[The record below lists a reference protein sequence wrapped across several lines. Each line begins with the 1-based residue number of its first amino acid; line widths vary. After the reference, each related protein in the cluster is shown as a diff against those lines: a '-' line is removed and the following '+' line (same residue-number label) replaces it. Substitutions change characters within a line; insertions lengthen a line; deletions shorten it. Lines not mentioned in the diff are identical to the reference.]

1 MLMKGDMEMDQAW
14 TVARAGQAVRAGE
27 ISAVEL
33 AQTCLERI
41 AAEEDRL
48 HAFVTVAAERVLE
61 DAARADA
68 ELRAGRD
75 RGPLHGIPFALKDL
89 IETRGIRTTA
99 SSDVLADFVPEE
111 DADIVQDLTAAGMAL
126 LGKTNTQEF
135 AWGVFTP
142 PTRNPWDTARIAG
155 GSSGGSAAAV
165 AAGETVAAIGTDT
178 GGSIRIPAACC
189 GVTGLKPTYGRVSL
203 RGIIPLSDS
212 LDHAGPIARTV
223 EDCALIMDAIA
234 EPAYRGSHAAHL
246 ADALAGVR
254 VRLLAGPWAD
264 APDPRILAAIHAAAQ
279 IIAPDAT
286 AFDAFA
292 PMDIRQA
299 FSDYRSIQSPEAVA
313 HHTARGWYPDRADRY
328 TPTTRDYIER
338 GAQIPAV
345 RYVQAKAAQR
355 QMQAAW
361 RAACDAAEADIFLA
375 PTLPILPPTIA
386 ATRDPA
392 QSQGLREA
400 LLGLTFPFD
409 MLGVPVL
416 ALPCGMVDGLPVSM
430 QIIGRWDADALV
442 LRVGHAFQQ
451 QTDWHLRQPAAQ
463 GGSPA

>member
-1 MLMKGDMEMDQAW
+1 MDQAW
-14 TVARAGQAVRAGE
+14 TVAQAGQALRAGE
-27 ISAVEL
+27 IGAVEL
-33 AQTCLERI
+33 AQRCLDRI
-41 AAEEDRL
+41 AAEEDHL
-48 HAFVTVAAERVLE
+48 HAFVTITAERALE
-61 DAARADA
+61 DATRADA
-68 ELRAGRD
+68 ELHAGQD

-89 IETRGIRTTA
+89 IQTRGIRTTA
-99 SSDVLADFVPEE
+99 SSDVLADFVPDD
-111 DADIVQDLTAAGMAL
+111 DADVARDLVAAGMTL
-126 LGKTNTQEF
+126 LGKTNTHEF
-135 AWGVFTP
+135 AWGVFSP

-189 GVTGLKPTYGRVSL
+189 GVTGFKPTYGRVSL

-212 LDHAGPIARTV
+212 LDHAGPIARTA
-223 EDCALIMDAIA
+223 EDCALIMDVIA

-254 VRLLAGPWAD
+254 VRLLAGPWAEE
-264 APDPRILAAIHAAAQ
+264 PDPRILAAVQAAAQ
-279 IIAPDAT
+279 LLATDAT
-286 AFDAFA
+286 PCDAFA
-292 PMDIRQA
+292 PNDIRQA

-313 HHTARGWYPDRADRY
+313 YHTAQGWYPNRADRY
-328 TPTTRDYIER
+328 TPAIRSYIER

-355 QMQAAW
+355 QMQTAW
-361 RAACDAAEADIFLA
+361 AVACDAAEADIFLA

-386 ATRDPA
+386 ASADET
-392 QSQGLREA
+392 QSQELRES
-400 LLGLTFPFD
+400 LLRLTFPFD

-430 QIIGRWDADALV
+430 QIIGRWDADAPV

-451 QTDWHLRQPAAQ
+451 QTDWHLRQPPA

>member
-1 MLMKGDMEMDQAW
+1 MEQVW
-14 TVARAGQAVRAGE
+14 TVARAGQALRAGE
-27 ISAVEL
+27 SSAVEL
-33 AQTCLERI
+33 AQVCLDRI
-41 AAEEDRL
+41 AAEEDHL
-48 HAFVTVAAERVLE
+48 HAFVTVTTERALE

-68 ELRAGRD
+68 ELHAGED

-89 IETRGIRTTA
+89 IHTRGIRTTA
-99 SSDVLADFVPEE
+99 SSGVLADFVPED
-111 DADIVQDLTAAGMAL
+111 DADVARDLAAAGVTL
-126 LGKTNTQEF
+126 LGKTNTHEF
-135 AWGVFTP
+135 AWGVFSP
-142 PTRNPWDTARIAG
+142 PTCNPWDTERIAG
-155 GSSGGSAAAV
+155 GSSGGSAAAM

-212 LDHAGPIARTV
+212 LDHAGPIARTA

-234 EPAYRGSHAAHL
+234 EPDARGSHARHL

-254 VRLLAGPWAD
+254 MRLLAGPWAD
-264 APDPRILAAIHAAAQ
+264 ETESRILAAFHAAAN
-279 IIAPDAT
+279 ILAPDAT
-286 AFDAFA
+286 PFDAFA
-292 PMDIRQA
+292 PIDIRQA

-313 HHTARGWYPDRADRY
+313 YHTAQGWYPDRADRY
-328 TPTTRDYIER
+328 TPAIRSYIER

-361 RAACDAAEADIFLA
+361 QAACDAAEADIFLA

-386 ATRDPA
+386 ASEDPA
-392 QSQGLREA
+392 QSQELREA
-400 LLGLTFPFD
+400 LLRLTFPFD

-451 QTDWHLRQPAAQ
+451 QTDWHLRQPMPQ